1 MKPSYDMELFLT
13 AVLKGAHATRQ
24 RHLNQARLIQAA
36 IQQRWQLDN
45 PRRWQLK
52 HLQWLMREHL
62 AEHSPHSR
70 YYYGLTVKL
79 IVRRLGKEKD
89 WRNVFHSIG
98 VRAGNRRRKPE
109 ISLRSLSS

>member
-1 MKPSYDMELFLT
+1 MKPSVDMALFLT

-45 PRRWQLK
+45 PWRWQLK

-70 YYYGLTVKL
+70 YYYGLTMRL
-79 IVRRLGKEKD
+79 IVRRLGKEGD
-89 WRNVFHSIG
+89 WRLLWCSPLQ
-98 VRAGNRRRKPE
+98 RAANATKSRFDPHTE
-109 ISLRSLSS
+109 